1 MRIISRLDIKNEFV
15 IKGINFEGL
24 RKIGDPSEL
33 SEKYYKD
40 KADELILYDAVASLY
55 GRNNMFHIVKK
66 ITKNIFIPV
75 CLGGGIRTLED
86 IKMALESGADKVAI
100 NTAFIKN
107 PKFLKEATENFGVS
121 NIIASIEAKKISENE
136 WEAYIHNGRDKTGLM
151 VNDWIKKIQDI
162 GCGEILLTSVDNEGT
177 QSGFDL
183 NLLNYIKTNK
193 INVPIIFSGGCG
205 KFDHVKSIYKFFS
218 DEAIAIASAL
228 HYNKLKIV
236 DIKKQLKI

>member
-55 GRNNMFHIVKK
+55 GRNNMFHIVEK

-183 NLLNYIKTNK
+183 NLLNYIKTSK

>member
-55 GRNNMFHIVKK
+55 GRNNLFHIIKE
-66 ITKNIFIPV
+66 ITKEIFIPV
-75 CLGGGIRTLED
+75 CLGGGIRNLED
-86 IKMALESGADKVAI
+86 ISLALESGADKVAI
-100 NTAFIKN
+100 NTAFVKN
-107 PKFLKEATENFGVS
+107 PNFLKEATKNFGAS
-121 NIIASIEAKKISENE
+121 NIIASIEAKKVNEKE
-136 WEAYIHNGRDKTGLM
+136 WEVYIHNGRDKTGLM
-151 VNDWIKKIQDI
+151 VNDWIKKIQEI
-162 GCGEILLTSVDNEGT
+162 GCGEILLTSVDTEGT

-183 NLLNYIKTNK
+183 DLLNYIQQIK
-193 INVPIIFSGGCG
+193 ISVPMIFSGGCG
-205 KFDHVKSIYKFFS
+205 NLEHIKSIYKIFS

-228 HYNKLKIV
+228 HYNKLRIT
-236 DIKKQLKI
+236 DIKKILNI